1 MGLLHRR
8 RTELHGM
15 YSKTPEKAQSTRAQR
30 RERDK
35 RNRQA
40 QTPQEIELRRAQRQK
55 VIDAC
60 VILIILYSLIC

>member
-8 RTELHGM
+8 RTVLHGM
-15 YSKTPEKAQSTRAQR
+15 YSETPEKAQSTRAQR